1 MGGGVL
7 GFAPSTSL
15 KEIAEAIV
23 LSDEV
28 KGESRLPVPS

>member
-1 MGGGVL
+1 M
-7 GFAPSTSL
+7 